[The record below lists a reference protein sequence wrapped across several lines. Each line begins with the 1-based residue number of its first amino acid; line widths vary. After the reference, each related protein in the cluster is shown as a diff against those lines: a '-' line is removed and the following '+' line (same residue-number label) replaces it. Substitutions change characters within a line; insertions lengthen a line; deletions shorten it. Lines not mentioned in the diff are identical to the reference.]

1 MLFFL
6 EMAWEGKSADFKQ
19 TGRRSHWWMTQRV
32 ETSNT
37 SFMLETH
44 IHTRVHPHA
53 HGHTQRKQ
61 KGLVF
66 QTGENQRLRDLVK
79 SLYLFSAIYC

>member
-1 MLFFL
+1 MLFLL
-6 EMAWEGKSADFKQ
+6 ERAWGGKSAGFQQ

-32 ETSNT
+32 ETSST
-37 SFMLETH
+37 SFMPKTH
-44 IHTRVHPHA
+44 IHTWVQPHA

-61 KGLVF
+61 KGLVS

>member
-1 MLFFL
+1 
-6 EMAWEGKSADFKQ
+6 
-19 TGRRSHWWMTQRV
+19 MTQRV
-32 ETSNT
+32 EKSNT
-37 SFMLETH
+37 SLMLETH

-66 QTGENQRLRDLVK
+66 QIGENQRLRTW
-79 SLYLFSAIYC
+79 